1 LKNLFYKILIFTFF
15 IQVISCS
22 KNNTNST
29 YDQTVINN
37 NGEPADPA
45 FKYEITEVLRYDYR
59 ENGIMSVKGIAAV
72 SPDDIYLLD
81 SRTCTVFHTD
91 AQFNKI
97 NSFGGK
103 GQGPGEFEVSY
114 NITAIGD
121 TVTVI
126 DDQLRRV
133 SFFDRSGNFIRS
145 AGFTG
150 SLSWIRYV
158 GGNIVGLGISNETV
172 DEKYYGIQNINI
184 YDSDLNIISPICERR
199 NFIKNPSVSVL
210 KLIITA
216 TGKNRIYLY
225 EKSKKDI
232 SILAYDLTGKVIQTI
247 KDRSPS
253 IDISSEEIKELTDKY
268 KSYNL
273 APEVIDEIIFGEGK
287 TKNTVRYIYADK
299 NGILWVLKT
308 YRNEGKENPVYSIYK
323 DGIYLKDITLPIPAD
338 HKLFFENGRIYAFTD
353 QEIIVFDYPELQE

>member
-1 LKNLFYKILIFTFF
+1 MKKFLLLLSALCLLISCTKKNTSTTSDKT
-15 IQVISCS
+15 VIS
-22 KNNTNST
+22 
-29 YDQTVINN
+29 N
-37 NGEPADPA
+37 NGEPVDPA
-45 FKYEITEVLRYDYR
+45 FKYEITEIQRSDYR
-59 ENGIMSVKGIAAV
+59 ENGIMSVKGITAV
-72 SPDDIYLLD
+72 SSHDIYLLD
-81 SRTCTVFHTD
+81 SRSYTVFHTD
-91 AQFNKI
+91 AQLNII

-114 NITAIGD
+114 NIAAIGD
-121 TVTVI
+121 TISVI

-133 SFFDRSGNFIRS
+133 SYFDRNGKFIRS
-145 AGFTG
+145 KGFTG

-158 GGNIVGLGISNETV
+158 GGKIVGLGISNETV

-184 YDSDLNIISPICERR
+184 YDSGLNKISSVCERK

-216 TGKNRIYLY
+216 TGKDRIYLY

-232 SILAYDLTGKVIQTI
+232 MILIYDLTGKVIRTI

-253 IDISSEEIKELTDKY
+253 IDISAEEIKELTDKY

-308 YRNEGKENPVYSIYK
+308 YKNEGKENPVYSIYK
-323 DGIYLKDITLPIPAD
+323 DGIYMKDITLPIPAD
-338 HKLFFENGRIYAFTD
+338 HKLFFENGKIYAVTD
-353 QEIIVFDYPELQE
+353 QEIIVFDYPEIF